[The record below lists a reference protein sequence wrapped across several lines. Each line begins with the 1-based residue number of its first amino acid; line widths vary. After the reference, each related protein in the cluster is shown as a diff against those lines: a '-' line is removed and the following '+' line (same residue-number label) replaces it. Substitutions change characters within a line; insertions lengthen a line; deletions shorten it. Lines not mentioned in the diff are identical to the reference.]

1 MMGIGFPELMIILVI
16 IMIIFGA
23 GKLPEIGSAF
33 GRSIKNFKTSM
44 KEAEAEELE
53 TESETVATESAE
65 SSEGASESQGAEA
78 KDGSSTAVKTKAAK
92 KEDDLIDEAALE
104 IKENRIGTIRTPHDG
119 LVQQGDVFTTSLGR
133 TPGGRGRDRGVS
145 RDTF

>member
-44 KEAEAEELE
+44 KEAEEV
-53 TESETVATESAE
+53 ESGESKGAQASDTSAGAGEVATKKMTPE
-65 SSEGASESQGAEA
+65 EA
-78 KDGSSTAVKTKAAK
+78 AAK
-92 KEDDLIDEAALE
+92 KEADMIDEVANELL
-104 IKENRIGTIRTPHDG
+104 KKRVDPIRTAHDG
-119 LVQQGDVFTTSLGR
+119 LVQQNDVFTGSLKQ
-133 TPGGRGRDRGVS
+133 TPGGRGRDRGIS
-145 RDTF
+145 RDVF

>member
-44 KEAEAEELE
+44 KEAEEGEQTAQVEGAEGQEPTGELE
-53 TESETVATESAE
+53 QENLSDEEKERLAREKAQAD
-65 SSEGASESQGAEA
+65 GEA
-78 KDGSSTAVKTKAAK
+78 KDKAMKDQAEAFTASLPRKGSYDFAKEQAEEAEKKAKA
-92 KEDDLIDEAALE
+92 
-104 IKENRIGTIRTPHDG
+104 
-119 LVQQGDVFTTSLGR
+119 
-133 TPGGRGRDRGVS
+133 
-145 RDTF
+145 

>member
-44 KEAEAEELE
+44 KEAEEEEETAKVEEGQQGAIEEGAEEGKAE
-53 TESETVATESAE
+53 EDMTEEEKEAAIRKKAE
-65 SSEGASESQGAEA
+65 EEGEA
-78 KDGSSTAVKTKAAK
+78 KDKAMK
-92 KEDDLIDEAALE
+92 DEADMFTASLPRKGSYDFSKDQE
-104 IKENRIGTIRTPHDG
+104 KAKEK
-119 LVQQGDVFTTSLGR
+119 S
-133 TPGGRGRDRGVS
+133 
-145 RDTF
+145 

>member
-44 KEAEAEELE
+44 KEAEEAESVEGSESKPDELAEANPDLENMTEQEKEAYLRKKAEE
-53 TESETVATESAE
+53 
-65 SSEGASESQGAEA
+65 EGEA
-78 KDGSSTAVKTKAAK
+78 KDRQMKEEAEAFTASLPRKGSYDYSKDQENKA
-92 KEDDLIDEAALE
+92 
-104 IKENRIGTIRTPHDG
+104 
-119 LVQQGDVFTTSLGR
+119 
-133 TPGGRGRDRGVS
+133 
-145 RDTF
+145 

>member
-44 KEAEAEELE
+44 KDAEE
-53 TESETVATESAE
+53 SDNAQVA
-65 SSEGASESQGAEA
+65 EGAEEEPKGELKQEELSDEEKERLVREQAQADGEA
-78 KDGSSTAVKTKAAK
+78 KDKAMKDQAEAFTASLPRKGSYDFAKEQAEEAEKKAKA
-92 KEDDLIDEAALE
+92 
-104 IKENRIGTIRTPHDG
+104 
-119 LVQQGDVFTTSLGR
+119 
-133 TPGGRGRDRGVS
+133 
-145 RDTF
+145 

>member
-44 KEAEAEELE
+44 KEAE
-53 TESETVATESAE
+53 SGQ
-65 SSEGASESQGAEA
+65 SEGAQASDTSAGAGEVATKKMTPEEA
-78 KDGSSTAVKTKAAK
+78 AAK
-92 KEDDLIDEAALE
+92 KEADMIDEVANELL
-104 IKENRIGTIRTPHDG
+104 KKRVDPIRTAHDG
-119 LVQQGDVFTTSLGR
+119 LVQQNDVFTGSLKQ
-133 TPGGRGRDRGVS
+133 TPGGRGRDRGIS
-145 RDTF
+145 RDVF

>member
-1 MMGIGFPELMIILVI
+1 MMGIGFPELMVILII

-33 GRSIKNFKTSM
+33 GRSIKNFKSSM
-44 KEAEAEELE
+44 KEAEVEEPPIE
-53 TESETVATESAE
+53 EGSETQEVASKGENTAE
-65 SSEGASESQGAEA
+65 TQKS
-78 KDGSSTAVKTKAAK
+78 DAAK
-92 KEDDLIDEAALE
+92 KEEELIDEAANE
-104 IKENRIGTIRTPHDG
+104 INENRIGTIRTAHDG
-119 LVQQGDVFTTSLGR
+119 LVQQSDVFTQSLGR

>member
-44 KEAEAEELE
+44 KEAEEAEQVAEGQEQAQVAEGQAQPAGGEQELSDE
-53 TESETVATESAE
+53 EKERLAREKAQAE
-65 SSEGASESQGAEA
+65 GEA
-78 KDGSSTAVKTKAAK
+78 KDKAMKEAAEAFTSTLPRKGSYDFAKDQEDQAAK
-92 KEDDLIDEAALE
+92 KEKA
-104 IKENRIGTIRTPHDG
+104 
-119 LVQQGDVFTTSLGR
+119 
-133 TPGGRGRDRGVS
+133 
-145 RDTF
+145 

>member
-44 KEAEAEELE
+44 KEAEEEDEKADAENQPAAVEGVTQQQIDDPNLTDAEREALIRKKAQEEGDAKDQEMKE
-53 TESETVATESAE
+53 T
-65 SSEGASESQGAEA
+65 AEA
-78 KDGSSTAVKTKAAK
+78 FTDSLPRKGSYDFAK
-92 KEDDLIDEAALE
+92 EQEEQK
-104 IKENRIGTIRTPHDG
+104 K
-119 LVQQGDVFTTSLGR
+119 S
-133 TPGGRGRDRGVS
+133 
-145 RDTF
+145 